1 MEQTYAL
8 GSRMSH
14 QPLHERFGHCLKV
27 VMTMEP
33 ESWIL
38 HRFGGYFRRFS
49 SEHLDCQLLDLDKP
63 LPEDTDTIIYANW
76 PHLYSCPPPSRNTP
90 GILMVGH
97 MDRTSFRLRYLLWR
111 YPKLQVVCMAQR
123 WMQTLQRYLIPA
135 HRLHLIPH
143 GVDLEMFQPATAAPT
158 GARTRIGFVGRAY
171 PDGRKGEDRLLEI
184 SRQLSKTEFEFV
196 LVGDR
201 WEKVVAELRENGF
214 GVTYHRRLKTEE
226 VPVVTKELDVLLVC
240 ARNEGGPQPVLEAL
254 ACGVPVISADVGF
267 VPDLQASMPQ
277 FITIYNEDAQAVRA
291 LASAKEN
298 RRQAQQAVSEI
309 RQNLARYSWQTWA
322 EGMEKLSWLAA
333 EREVPD
339 LNAALQPEPT
349 AT

>member
-1 MEQTYAL
+1 
-8 GSRMSH
+8 MSH
-14 QPLHERFGHCLKV
+14 QPLTETLGHCLKV

-38 HRFGGYFRRFS
+38 RRFGGYFRRFS
-49 SEHLDCQLLDLDKP
+49 SDNLDCQLQELDKP
-63 LPEDTDTIIYANW
+63 LPKDTDAVIYANW
-76 PHLYSCPPPSRNTP
+76 PHLYSCPPPSRDTP

-123 WMQTLQRYLIPA
+123 WVESLHRYLIPLS
-135 HRLHLIPH
+135 RLHLIPH
-143 GVDLEMFQPATAAPT
+143 GVDMEMFLPAKAAPA
-158 GARTRIGFVGRAY
+158 GRRTRIGFVGRAY

-184 SRQLSKTEFEFV
+184 SRALSKEEFEFV

-201 WEKVVAELRENGF
+201 WEKVVTELQENGF
-214 GVTYHRRLKTEE
+214 EVAYHRRLKTEE
-226 VPVVTKELDVLLVC
+226 VPVVTKGLDVLLVC
-240 ARNEGGPQPVLEAL
+240 ARNEGGPQPVLESL

-267 VPDLQASMPQ
+267 VPDLQALVPQ
-277 FITIYNEDAQAVRA
+277 FITIFQADEEAVKA
-291 LASAKEN
+291 LAKAKEN
-298 RRQAQQAVSEI
+298 RALAQQAVGEI
-309 RQNLARYSWQTWA
+309 RQKLERYSWKTWA

-333 EREVPD
+333 EREVPAP
-339 LNAALQPEPT
+339 NTELQPE